1 MTRTVATALPVWLAV
16 VAALVVVAVVVPTDG
31 WWALLPALAA
41 GAVLLTFVIQ
51 VSLQSKDG
59 LVMRMLVT
67 VAGIVLILLTASVAT
82 LIVQAALGSAS

>member
-16 VAALVVVAVVVPTDG
+16 VVALVVIALIVPIDG
-31 WWALLPALAA
+31 WWPLFAAVAA

-51 VSLQSKDG
+51 VSLQSKEG

-67 VAGIVLILLTASVAT
+67 VTGVVLVLIAASAAT
-82 LIVQAALGSAS
+82 LIVQATLGSAS

>member
-82 LIVQAALGSAS
+82 LIVQATLGSAS